1 MLAGPGTPRDPK
13 SDVFVTKWV
22 AIQPFGT
29 FYARLDA
36 EFRPGARQIG
46 PTPSISTFF
55 STNSGPKIWKSP
67 NFEHAFAV
75 FLSQAA
81 LEGFPHPH
89 NLKKCFFG
97 PGFRVFFLS
106 KAALEGF
113 RLKKSDFLMGVR
125 VFFLSKAALEGLAG
139 PPRALGAL
147 GGPGRPWGALGGPGG
162 PISPHFPPS
171 PLSPPDSL

>member
-29 FYARLDA
+29 FYASLDA
-36 EFRPGARQIG
+36 EFQPRARQIG

-55 STNSGPKIWKSP
+55 STHFGPKNLQSP
-67 NFEHAFAV
+67 TFEHVFDI

-89 NLKKCFFG
+89 NLKKFF
-97 PGFRVFFLS
+97 FARVSFLFS
-106 KAALEGF
+106 VEG
-113 RLKKSDFLMGVR
+113 R
-125 VFFLSKAALEGLAG
+125 
-139 PPRALGAL
+139 L
-147 GGPGRPWGALGGPGG
+147 GGLKA
-162 PISPHFPPS
+162 
-171 PLSPPDSL
+171 